1 MTAAPQAAGGYV
13 HPEPSARLV
22 SAALGVRAGEGPVD
36 LATSYELCRR
46 LNAAHGRTYY
56 FATRVLPR
64 DRRHHVHALY
74 GFARYAD
81 DLVDHLALSWTAE
94 ERRSALERWS
104 GEFLEA
110 LERGT
115 TADPILVAVLAT
127 VEELRIDHDDLRAF
141 LASMAMDLTVTR
153 YPTYADL
160 AAYVHGSAA
169 VIGSMMLPVL
179 TPRHPAARDRAM
191 DLGVAFQLTNFLRDV
206 AEDWDRGRIYLPLE
220 DLDRFGVTEEDFRA
234 RHVSP
239 AFRRLLAFEAA
250 RTRALYRRAEDGWGM
265 LPPRSQACIR
275 IAHRLYGGILDAL
288 EDADYEVF
296 RVRASVTGRRRAI
309 VAARELVRRPRRVP
323 APATRTCE
331 HGADDRPASPPR
343 PRRGRERPGPESEE
357 TGQVCDPRSPGTGG
371 SPSESE

>member
-1 MTAAPQAAGGYV
+1 VSAAPPPAGGYV

-22 SAALGVRAGEGPVD
+22 ADALVGRQGDGPVD

-56 FATRVLPR
+56 FATRFLPR

-81 DLVDHLALSWTAE
+81 DLVDHLALSWTPE
-94 ERRSALERWS
+94 QRRAALEQWS
-104 GEFLEA
+104 GEFLVA
-110 LERGT
+110 LDRGRT
-115 TADPILVAVLAT
+115 DDPILVAVLAT
-127 VEELRIDHDDLRAF
+127 VRELRIDHDDLRAF

-153 YPTYADL
+153 YATYEDL
-160 AAYVHGSAA
+160 ATYVHGSAA

-179 TPRHPAARDRAM
+179 SPRHPDARARAM

-220 DLDRFGVTEEDFRA
+220 DLERFGVTEWDFRA
-234 RHVSP
+234 RHVSSG
-239 AFRRLLAFEAA
+239 FRRLLAFEVA

-265 LPPRSQACIR
+265 LAPRSQACIR

-288 EDADYEVF
+288 EDADYQVF
-296 RVRASVTGRRRAI
+296 RVRASVPGRRRAA
-309 VAARELVRRPRRVP
+309 VAARELLRRPRP
-323 APATRTCE
+323 APAL
-331 HGADDRPASPPR
+331 A
-343 PRRGRERPGPESEE
+343 
-357 TGQVCDPRSPGTGG
+357 
-371 SPSESE
+371 